1 MSKKNKL
8 EKFAENKTFPNLFE
22 YSYERIMGEGFPLQG
37 KWHEAFFHNDNPIV
51 LELGCGKGE
60 YTVGLARAHRD
71 INYIG
76 VDIKGARIWRGLKQS
91 NEEGLKNVAFL
102 RARIDQIEHFF
113 AKDEVAEI
121 WVTFPDP
128 HPGEGVRNA
137 RHRLTS
143 PEFLDR
149 YRKIVRPDGILNL
162 KTDSPIMYEFTL
174 HEVVEPQGLPLLYA
188 TDAHLLRADVARPR
202 SDDKVYP
209 IQNQQIKLLL
219 CIQKTTNSTSR
230 IATTDPFIWWVRW
243 PTATA

>member
-8 EKFAENKTFPNLFE
+8 QKFEENKSFDNLFQ
-22 YSYERIMGEGFPLQG
+22 YSYERIMAEGFPLKG
-37 KWHEAFFHNDNPIV
+37 RWRDGFFHNGNPIV

-76 VDIKGARIWRGLKQS
+76 IDIKGARMWRGLTQAR
-91 NEEGLKNVAFL
+91 EEGLANVAFI

-113 AKDEVAEI
+113 APGEVDEI

-128 HPGEGVRNA
+128 HPGEGERNA

-143 PEFLDR
+143 PEFLQR
-149 YRKIVRPDGILNL
+149 YRKIVKPDGILNL

-174 HEVVEPQGLPLLYA
+174 HEVIEKQGLPLLYA
-188 TDAHLLRADVARPR
+188 
-202 SDDKVYP
+202 SDDLYANDDVLEVKSIRTFYE
-209 IQNQQIKLLL
+209 QMWLDQGLTIKYLRF
-219 CIQKTTNSTSR
+219 R
-230 IATTDPFIWWVRW
+230 INL
-243 PTATA
+243 

>member
-8 EKFAENKTFPNLFE
+8 QKFEENKSFDNLFQ
-22 YSYERIMGEGFPLQG
+22 YSYERIMAEGFPLQG
-37 KWHEAFFHNDNPIV
+37 RWRTDFFHNDNPIV

-76 VDIKGARIWRGLKQS
+76 IDIKGARMWRGLTQAR
-91 NEEGLKNVAFL
+91 EEGLTNVAFI

-113 AKDEVAEI
+113 GPDEVDEI

-128 HPGEGVRNA
+128 HPGEGERNA

-143 PEFLDR
+143 PEFLER
-149 YRKIVRPDGILNL
+149 YRKIVKPEGILNL

-174 HEVVEPQGLPLLYA
+174 HEVIEKQGLPLLYA
-188 TDAHLLRADVARPR
+188 TDDLYANDDVIEVKTIRTFYEQMWLDQGLTIKYLRFKIRVNR
-202 SDDKVYP
+202 
-209 IQNQQIKLLL
+209 
-219 CIQKTTNSTSR
+219 
-230 IATTDPFIWWVRW
+230 
-243 PTATA
+243 

>member
-8 EKFAENKTFPNLFE
+8 QKFEENKSFDNLFQ
-22 YSYERIMGEGFPLQG
+22 YSYERIMAEGFPLQG
-37 KWHEAFFHNDNPIV
+37 RWRSEFVHNDNPIV

-76 VDIKGARIWRGLKQS
+76 IDIKGARMWRGLTQAR
-91 NEEGLKNVAFL
+91 EEGLPNVAFI

-113 AKDEVAEI
+113 GPDEVNEI

-128 HPGEGVRNA
+128 HPGEGERNA

-143 PEFLDR
+143 PEFLQR
-149 YRKIVRPDGILNL
+149 YRKIVKPDGILNL

-174 HEVVEPQGLPLLYA
+174 HEVIEKQGLPLLYA
-188 TDAHLLRADVARPR
+188 
-202 SDDKVYP
+202 SDDLYANNDNLEVKTIRTFYE
-209 IQNQQIKLLL
+209 QMWLDQGLTIKYL
-219 CIQKTTNSTSR
+219 KFR
-230 IATTDPFIWWVRW
+230 INN
-243 PTATA
+243 

>member
-8 EKFAENKTFPNLFE
+8 QKFEENRSFDNLFQ
-22 YSYERIMGEGFPLQG
+22 YSYERIMEEGFPLQG
-37 KWHEAFFHNDNPIV
+37 KWHADFFRNDNPIV

-76 VDIKGARIWRGLKQS
+76 IDIKGARMWRGLTQAR
-91 NEEGLKNVAFL
+91 EEGLTNVAFI
-102 RARIDQIEHFF
+102 RTRIDQIEHFF
-113 AKDEVAEI
+113 APDEVSEI

-128 HPGEGVRNA
+128 HPGEGERNA

-143 PEFLDR
+143 PEFLER

-174 HEVVEPQGLPLLYA
+174 HEVIEKQGLPLLYA
-188 TDAHLLRADVARPR
+188 TDDLYANDDDLEVKTIRTFYEQMWLDQGLTIKYLRF
-202 SDDKVYP
+202 K
-209 IQNQQIKLLL
+209 IKDE
-219 CIQKTTNSTSR
+219 R
-230 IATTDPFIWWVRW
+230 
-243 PTATA
+243 

>member
-8 EKFAENKTFPNLFE
+8 QKFEENKSFDNLFQ
-22 YSYERIMGEGFPLQG
+22 YSYERIMAEGFPMQG
-37 KWHEAFFHNDNPIV
+37 RWRSEFFHNDNPIV

-76 VDIKGARIWRGLKQS
+76 IDIKGARMWRGLTQAR
-91 NEEGLKNVAFL
+91 EEGLPNVAFV

-113 AKDEVAEI
+113 GPDEVNEI

-128 HPGEGVRNA
+128 HPGEGERNA

-143 PEFLDR
+143 PEFLQR
-149 YRKIVRPDGILNL
+149 YRKIVTPDGILNL

-174 HEVVEPQGLPLLYA
+174 HEVIEKQGLPLLYA
-188 TDAHLLRADVARPR
+188 
-202 SDDKVYP
+202 SDDLYANDDNLEVKTIRTFYE
-209 IQNQQIKLLL
+209 QMWLDQGLTIKYL
-219 CIQKTTNSTSR
+219 KFR
-230 IATTDPFIWWVRW
+230 INP
-243 PTATA
+243 

>member
-8 EKFAENKTFPNLFE
+8 QKFEENRSFDNLFQ
-22 YSYERIMGEGFPLQG
+22 YSYERIMEEGFPLQG
-37 KWHEAFFHNDNPIV
+37 KWHSDFFRNDNPIV

-76 VDIKGARIWRGLKQS
+76 VDIKGARMWRGLTQAR
-91 NEEGLKNVAFL
+91 EEGLTNVAFI
-102 RARIDQIEHFF
+102 RTRIDQIEHFF
-113 AKDEVAEI
+113 APDEVSEI

-128 HPGEGVRNA
+128 HPGEGERNA

-143 PEFLDR
+143 PEFLER

-174 HEVVEPQGLPLLYA
+174 HEVIEKQGLPLLYA
-188 TDAHLLRADVARPR
+188 TDDLYANDDDLEVKTIRTFYEQMWLDQGLTIKYLRFKIR
-202 SDDKVYP
+202 DK
-209 IQNQQIKLLL
+209 
-219 CIQKTTNSTSR
+219 R
-230 IATTDPFIWWVRW
+230 
-243 PTATA
+243 

>member
-8 EKFAENKTFPNLFE
+8 QKFEENRSFDNLFQ
-22 YSYERIMGEGFPLQG
+22 YSYERIMEEGFPLQG
-37 KWHEAFFHNDNPIV
+37 KWHSDFFRNDNPIV

-76 VDIKGARIWRGLKQS
+76 VDIKGARMWRGLTQAR
-91 NEEGLKNVAFL
+91 EEGLINVAFI
-102 RARIDQIEHFF
+102 RTRIDQIEHFF
-113 AKDEVAEI
+113 APDEVSEI

-128 HPGEGVRNA
+128 HPGEGERNA

-143 PEFLDR
+143 PEFLER

-174 HEVVEPQGLPLLYA
+174 HEVIEKQGLPLLYA
-188 TDAHLLRADVARPR
+188 TDDLYANDDDLEVKTIRTFYEQMWLDQGLTIKYLRFKIR
-202 SDDKVYP
+202 DK
-209 IQNQQIKLLL
+209 
-219 CIQKTTNSTSR
+219 R
-230 IATTDPFIWWVRW
+230 
-243 PTATA
+243 

>member
-8 EKFAENKTFPNLFE
+8 QKFEENKSFDNLFQ
-22 YSYERIMGEGFPLQG
+22 YSYERIMAEGFPQQG
-37 KWHEAFFHNDNPIV
+37 RWRTDFFHNDNPIV

-76 VDIKGARIWRGLKQS
+76 IDIKGARMWRGLTQAR
-91 NEEGLKNVAFL
+91 EEGLTNVAFI

-113 AKDEVAEI
+113 GPDEVDEI

-128 HPGEGVRNA
+128 HPGEGERNA

-143 PEFLDR
+143 PEFLQR
-149 YRKIVRPDGILNL
+149 YRKIVKPEGILNL

-174 HEVVEPQGLPLLYA
+174 HEVIEKQGLPLLYA
-188 TDAHLLRADVARPR
+188 TDDLYANDDVIEVKTIRTFYEQMWLDQGLTIKYLRFKIRVNR
-202 SDDKVYP
+202 
-209 IQNQQIKLLL
+209 
-219 CIQKTTNSTSR
+219 
-230 IATTDPFIWWVRW
+230 
-243 PTATA
+243 

>member
-8 EKFAENKTFPNLFE
+8 QKFEENKSFDNLFQ
-22 YSYERIMGEGFPLQG
+22 YSYERIMAEGFPLQG
-37 KWHEAFFHNDNPIV
+37 RWRTEFFHNDNPIV

-76 VDIKGARIWRGLKQS
+76 IDIKGARMWRGLTQAR
-91 NEEGLKNVAFL
+91 EEGMTNVAFI

-113 AKDEVAEI
+113 GPNEVDEI

-128 HPGEGVRNA
+128 HPGEGERNA

-143 PEFLDR
+143 PEFLQR
-149 YRKIVRPDGILNL
+149 YRKIVKPEGILNL

-174 HEVVEPQGLPLLYA
+174 HEVIEKQGLPLLYA
-188 TDAHLLRADVARPR
+188 TDDLYANDDVIEVKTIRTFYEQMWLDQGLTIKYLRFNIN
-202 SDDKVYP
+202 K
-209 IQNQQIKLLL
+209 
-219 CIQKTTNSTSR
+219 
-230 IATTDPFIWWVRW
+230 
-243 PTATA
+243 